1 MGRRVNT
8 RRIQSAINVLAAP
21 GVILRGSIY
30 REAWGLI
37 YIVQTIPNYPTFHV
51 EYIVIGSLQSFMI
64 YNYSH
69 AKPIPS
75 RHVSHVVLLLLPAY
89 GTVRPLVLLPSQY
102 GLCPSI
108 PFTPPSVTIVG
119 LGFHLRSRLRP
130 LAERIVENDV
140 VIRLFC
146 RSPRRVVNLH

>member
-1 MGRRVNT
+1 MRMGRRVNT

-69 AKPIPS
+69 AKPIPM
-75 RHVSHVVLLLLPAY
+75 LP
-89 GTVRPLVLLPSQY
+89 
-102 GLCPSI
+102 
-108 PFTPPSVTIVG
+108 
-119 LGFHLRSRLRP
+119 
-130 LAERIVENDV
+130 
-140 VIRLFC
+140 
-146 RSPRRVVNLH
+146 